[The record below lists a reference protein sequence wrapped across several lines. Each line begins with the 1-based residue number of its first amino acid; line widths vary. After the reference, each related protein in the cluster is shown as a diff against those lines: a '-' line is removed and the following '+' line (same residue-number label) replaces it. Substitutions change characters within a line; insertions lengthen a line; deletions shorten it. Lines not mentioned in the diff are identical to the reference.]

1 MLVILNDYALTNFMD
16 IIPHNKKISMY
27 IYIDM
32 YLYIHPSIHACI
44 HAYIHTCIHTYIHY
58 IHTYNT
64 YITLHYITLHT
75 FHFITLHYI
84 KLHYITYMHTY
95 IYIYVYM
102 YIYININ
109 ISMYTWF
116 RIRTDWHFC
125 CFVSTWGISPKQT
138 MLLRNVRLG
147 SKGFWDFQ
155 WVWNS
160 ETLTYIYIYTYSI
173 QCEAPQL

>member
-1 MLVILNDYALTNFMD
+1 MFSNADWVRACSAWKTKRQYFGQGRTLNIVFWRC
-16 IIPHNKKISMY
+16 PKKSLLFKRGIK
-27 IYIDM
+27 
-32 YLYIHPSIHACI
+32 PVQG
-44 HAYIHTCIHTYIHY
+44 IHTYIHTHTHTLHY
-58 IHTYNT
+58 ITLN
-64 YITLHYITLHT
+64 YITLHYIHA
-75 FHFITLHYI
+75 
-84 KLHYITYMHTY
+84 Y

-109 ISMYTWF
+109 ISMYTWI

-147 SKGFWDFQ
+147 SKGFWGFQ

-160 ETLTYIYIYTYSI
+160 ETLTYIYIYI
-173 QCEAPQL
+173 QYTMRGPPVINLFISHSN